1 MSGVIRLITL
11 RKQQEERLEYLA
23 NFDDLTGHFNKVRLR
38 DALEHAL
45 AQSQRFGQTGVYV
58 VIGVDHL
65 DRINTGYGYEAGN
78 AVLVEIGRRLD
89 SCLRAADVIGRP
101 GGDFFGAILS
111 ACSEEAAQLA
121 AERVLQSLRD
131 NPVATPGGDK
141 VHVRSEEH
149 TSELQSLMRS
159 SYA

>member
-1 MSGVIRLITL
+1 MRISDWSSDVCSSDR
-11 RKQQEERLEYLA
+11 
-23 NFDDLTGHFNKVRLR
+23 
-38 DALEHAL
+38 
-45 AQSQRFGQTGVYV
+45 V

-131 NPVATPGGDK
+131 NPVATPGG
-141 VHVRSEEH
+141 RSEEH
-149 TSELQSLMRS
+149 TSELKSLMRI
-159 SYA
+159 SYAVICSK

>member
-1 MSGVIRLITL
+1 MSCCMLMVVFVFSSRRRHTRCALVTGVQTC
-11 RKQQEERLEYLA
+11 
-23 NFDDLTGHFNKVRLR
+23 
-38 DALEHAL
+38 ALPI
-45 AQSQRFGQTGVYV
+45 FGQTGVYV

-131 NPVATPGGDK
+131 REERRGGKECVSTCRSRWSPV
-141 VHVRSEEH
+141 H
-149 TSELQSLMRS
+149 
-159 SYA
+159 

>member
-1 MSGVIRLITL
+1 MIRRPPRSTRTDTL
-11 RKQQEERLEYLA
+11 FPYTTLFR
-23 NFDDLTGHFNKVRLR
+23 
-38 DALEHAL
+38 
-45 AQSQRFGQTGVYV
+45 S
-58 VIGVDHL
+58 
-65 DRINTGYGYEAGN
+65 
-78 AVLVEIGRRLD
+78 LD

-141 VHVRSEEH
+141 VHVTVSIGAVAFPTESKTAVDAMTKAESAMQQAKSAGRDCLRFFALSEAQRRGYRASMGIGERSEEH
-149 TSELQSLMRS
+149 TSELQYLTR
-159 SYA
+159 